1 MLPQLVKLT
10 RCVSALSPPPI
21 AASNFPRTCAQPPFC
36 TSKIETSRSP
46 KTNVIILLWLEFKNT
61 FLKLLSCKGGS
72 PAAKGNAR
80 YNCATSAPVWET
92 GGRRCVNWCVN
103 WCVNE
108 ALHTCDSPD
117 IFQLDSNR
125 VIAPLCCAY
134 HQPRPTVGERGVR

>member
-1 MLPQLVKLT
+1 MPSMRYIWSTAVAAAGQLVKLT

-72 PAAKGNAR
+72 PAAKRNAR
-80 YNCATSAPVWET
+80 YNCATSAPV
-92 GGRRCVNWCVN
+92 GNRRKEVCELVCELV
-103 WCVNE
+103 CE
-108 ALHTCDSPD
+108 
-117 IFQLDSNR
+117 
-125 VIAPLCCAY
+125 
-134 HQPRPTVGERGVR
+134 